1 MIGTT
6 SVEESSEEVLYPSI
20 SVCSLRSHN
29 YISLTSNNL
38 SLFQRALNLS
48 ELMVSVDL
56 WYKNETGNVN
66 RMHIDPRY
74 DNLEDREDNLL

>member
-1 MIGTT
+1 M
-6 SVEESSEEVLYPSI
+6 EESSEEVLYPSI

-66 RMHIDPRY
+66 KMHMDPKF
-74 DNLEDREDNLL
+74 DNLEDRDDNLLKKHW